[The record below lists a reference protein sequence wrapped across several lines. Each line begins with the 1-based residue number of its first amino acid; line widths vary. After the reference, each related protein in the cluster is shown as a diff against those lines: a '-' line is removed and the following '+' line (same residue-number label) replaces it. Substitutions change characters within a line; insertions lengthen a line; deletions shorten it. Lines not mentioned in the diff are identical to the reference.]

1 MTKINSHPGVRTD
14 LFKRSLDKTR
24 ITDFFGGVA
33 QVEIVPPLDVAAL
46 ITPDEATLISQSNFD
61 FLNKEKKGKGKDDNE
76 NQEYTQLRSDV
87 PSNFTPPKEPAITSP
102 SILVNLLNWT
112 GEEWKNARVWV
123 SVTLISL
130 LASWAASKH

>member
-33 QVEIVPPLDVAAL
+33 QVEIVPPLDIAAM
-46 ITPDEATLISQSNFD
+46 TTADEISHSNSD
-61 FLNKEKKGKGKDDNE
+61 LKKKGKGKDDNQS
-76 NQEYTQLRSDV
+76 QEPTQLRSDV
-87 PSNFTPPKEPAITSP
+87 PSEPTAPKDPSITSP
-102 SILVNLLNWT
+102 SILVKLLNWT
-112 GEEWKNARVWV
+112 GEKEWKNARAWA
-123 SVTLISL
+123 SVTVLGL